1 MKTGVIG
8 SGMMGSEIA
17 LVMALAGHDVVMM
30 NPEYSR
36 LEVALDKIRQTLN
49 RLIERGKV
57 QLDEPAETVLARL
70 QPFTS
75 MDGLSGCELVV
86 EAIIESLEAK
96 KHILA
101 QALQVIPKDA
111 ILTSNTSSISITAL
125 SADMTRE
132 DRQRFLGTHFNSPAS
147 QMKLVEVIPGLD
159 TTEEVVNQT
168 IAYLEAMGKIAVRVK
183 DVPGFALNRMFH
195 AFYLEA
201 TRLLEEGVCSVDDV
215 DTICIHGL
223 GHPMGIF
230 ALLDLTGHDLN
241 LAIDEILFDAY
252 GERFRPSQYMR
263 HLVEVGRLGRKTKAG
278 FYNYAEKKGG
288 A

>member
-30 NPEYSR
+30 NPEQA
-36 LEVALDKIRQTLN
+36 LLDVALDKLGQTLT
-49 RLIERGKV
+49 RLVERGKV
-57 QLDEPAETVLARL
+57 QLEEPAEGVLARL
-70 QPFTS
+70 KPITTVE
-75 MDGLSGCELVV
+75 GLTGCEFVV
-86 EAIIESLEAK
+86 EAIIESLDAK
-96 KHILA
+96 KQVLA
-101 QALQVIPKDA
+101 QALEVIPKDA

-125 SADMTRE
+125 SADMTME

-159 TTEEVVNQT
+159 TTPEVVDQA

-201 TRLLEEGVCSVDDV
+201 CRLLEEGVCSVEDL
-215 DTICIHGL
+215 DTICKHGL

-252 GERFRPSQYMR
+252 GERFRPSQYMKQ
-263 HLVEVGRLGRKTKAG
+263 LVEVGRLGRKTKAG